1 MTSISSSFISYN
13 TNTLRGN
20 TGPTGASGPTG
31 SDGAQGNAGGTQAG
45 NTGENGI
52 YVKSLNI
59 SSSTNSLGCTLNY
72 ILGYLTDTSTTS
84 GEISGAEI
92 FRGSLLLSYE
102 GVSYQ
107 GSTLGVNICKGLSFD
122 TSGIT
127 KQAIFNFKDIISS
140 SVAISVTSDSN
151 FIYINA
157 TGGQSTY
164 SSTNNGLAY
173 KATANVTTTNP
184 NTIGLGF
191 SFDSNFGIT
200 SGHYLYI
207 NGLTGST
214 NSIIVDRKV
223 ITIPKNS
230 TDLQYLD
237 LSNRGV
243 FNIKTPIGFAG
254 FTGIAGTSGATGTI
268 LSATLIF
275 DSEDVWHFPQNIFF
289 RNKQNYLTPGTTII
303 GVHSVDYGVTW
314 RADIFGRGYPT
325 GTNVLKNSQ
334 LNRWPINIMGAT
346 IRQRII
352 PGSPFVFECTDY
364 DICPK
369 DSGAIAS
376 PFEFKPLQ
384 LCTSGLT
391 HCCIKGKQQLVPEH
405 LCRKYKGRMFSSS
418 STVEC
423 FDPCGTNDAGT
434 TGSCCIS
441 GTCNKRYTISECA
454 NQGGVFAT
462 GGTCGSSCISGLV
475 ASVSGPLGACCN
487 INLTQNCS
495 YISQP
500 ECDFLGGVFTSGVSC
515 ADVNCSTITNF
526 NPTINTQ
533 DIPDITENSV
543 TKNIR
548 LDLGG
553 GNFDCITII
562 GTPEYLSQFKE
573 C

>member
-13 TNTLRGN
+13 TSSFRGN
-20 TGPTGASGPTG
+20 TGPTGPNGPTG
-31 SDGAQGNAGGTQAG
+31 PTGPTGNAGGTQAG
-45 NTGENGI
+45 YTGENGI
-52 YVKSLNI
+52 YVQSLNI

-72 ILGYLTDTSTTS
+72 ILGYLTNTGTTS

-107 GSTLGVNICKGLSFD
+107 SSSLGVNICKGLSFD

-140 SVAISVTSDSN
+140 SAAISVTSDSN

-173 KATANVTTTNP
+173 KSATGITTTNP
-184 NTIGLGF
+184 NIIGLGF

-214 NSIIVDRKV
+214 NSIIVDRKI
-223 ITIPKNS
+223 ITITSN
-230 TDLQYLD
+230 TTTLQYLN
-237 LSNRGV
+237 LSNYGV
-243 FNIKTPIGFAG
+243 FDIKTPIGFAG
-254 FTGIAGTSGATGTI
+254 FTGIQGVSGATGTI

-303 GVHSVDYGVTW
+303 GVHSVDYGATW
-314 RADIFGRGYPT
+314 RADIFGRGYPRSAES
-325 GTNVLKNSQ
+325 GVLVSQ
-334 LNRWPINIMGAT
+334 LNRWPINIMGAKTTT
-346 IRQRII
+346 IK
-352 PGSPFVFECTDY
+352 CTDY
-364 DICPK
+364 NTCL
-369 DSGAIAS
+369 GANVTN
-376 PFEFKPLQ
+376 FKPLQ

-391 HCCIKGKQQLVPEH
+391 YCCIKGKQQLVPEH
-405 LCRKYKGRMFSSS
+405 LCKKYKGRMFSSS
-418 STVEC
+418 SGVVC
-423 FDPCGTNDAGT
+423 FDPCGVNVEGK

-441 GTCNKRYTISECA
+441 GICNKRYTISECT
-454 NQGGVFAT
+454 NQGGVFAV
-462 GGTCGSSCISGLV
+462 GGTCGSSCTPPA
-475 ASVSGPLGACCN
+475 ASTSGPLGACCT
-487 INLTQNCS
+487 INLPENCS

-500 ECDFLGGVFTSGVSC
+500 ECDELGGVFTSGVSC

-562 GTPEYLSQFKE
+562 GTPEYLSQFRE

>member
-13 TNTLRGN
+13 TSSFRGN
-20 TGPTGASGPTG
+20 TGPTGADGPIGPDGPTG
-31 SDGAQGNAGGTQAG
+31 NTGVTQAG
-45 NTGENGI
+45 NTGQNGI

-72 ILGYLTDTSTTS
+72 ILGYLIDPSTTS

-107 GSTLGVNICKGLSFD
+107 GSTLGVNICRGLSFD
-122 TSGIT
+122 DSGIT
-127 KQAIFNFKDIISS
+127 KQAIFKFKDIISS
-140 SVAISVTSDSN
+140 SAAISVTSDSD

-164 SSTNNGLAY
+164 TSTNNGLVY
-173 KATANVTTTNP
+173 KDINELKTTNP
-184 NTIGLGF
+184 DIIGLGF
-191 SFDSNFGIT
+191 SFSSNFGIT

-214 NSIIVDRKV
+214 NSIIVNR
-223 ITIPKNS
+223 TPKIRPPILKNNNP
-230 TDLQYLD
+230 TYLD
-237 LSNRGV
+237 LSYYGV
-243 FNIKTPIGFAG
+243 HRILSPNEFAG
-254 FTGIAGTSGATGTI
+254 FTGIPGIPGTTGTI

-289 RNKQNYLTPGTTII
+289 KNKQNYLTPGTTII
-303 GVHSVDYGVTW
+303 GVHSLDGGTTW
-314 RADIFGRGYPT
+314 RADIFGRGYQE
-325 GTNVLKNSQ
+325 GVLTKS
-334 LNRWPINIMGAT
+334 LKNRWPTNIMGA
-346 IRQRII
+346 IESANLCRDY
-352 PGSPFVFECTDY
+352 STDSAAAAAFGY
-364 DICPK
+364 
-369 DSGAIAS
+369 AYN
-376 PFEFKPLQ
+376 FKPLQ
-384 LCTSGLT
+384 LCSSRITD
-391 HCCIKGKQQLVPEH
+391 CCIKGMLNDVPEH
-405 LCRKYKGRMFSSS
+405 LCIKYKGRTFESGSG
-418 STVEC
+418 VEC
-423 FDPCGTNDAGT
+423 FDPCGTNLPGT

-441 GTCNKRYTISECA
+441 GICNKRYTSSECI
-454 NQGGVFAT
+454 NRSGIFAT
-462 GGTCGSSCISGLV
+462 GGTCGSGCITTMGS
-475 ASVSGPLGACCN
+475 SISGPLGACCN
-487 INLTQNCS
+487 INLPQNCS

-500 ECDFLGGVFTSGVSC
+500 ECNLLGGVFTSGLSC

-533 DIPDITENSV
+533 YIPDITKNSV

>member
-13 TNTLRGN
+13 TNSFKGN
-20 TGPTGASGPTG
+20 TGPDGPNGPTG
-31 SDGAQGNAGGTQAG
+31 SDGPAGNAGGTQAG
-45 NTGENGI
+45 FTGQNGI
-52 YVKSLNI
+52 YIKSLNI

-107 GSTLGVNICKGLSFD
+107 SSSLGVNICKGLSFD

-140 SVAISVTSDSN
+140 SAAISVTSDSN

-164 SSTNNGLAY
+164 SSTDNGLAY
-173 KATANVTTTNP
+173 KSVTGITTTNP
-184 NTIGLGF
+184 NIIGLGF
-191 SFDSNFGIT
+191 SFSSNFGIT

-214 NSIIVDRKV
+214 NSIIVDRK
-223 ITIPKNS
+223 ILTIPSS
-230 TDLQYLD
+230 TILRDLN
-237 LSNRGV
+237 LSNHGV

-254 FTGIAGTSGATGTI
+254 FTGIQGVSGATGTI

-303 GVHSVDYGVTW
+303 GVHSLDYGATW

-325 GTNVLKNSQ
+325 SIVQGERVSQ
-334 LNRWPINIMGAT
+334 LNRWPINIMGAKNALVSTSGFST
-346 IRQRII
+346 II
-352 PGSPFVFECTDY
+352 CTDY
-364 DICPK
+364 STCR
-369 DSGAIAS
+369 GAGIVD
-376 PFEFKPLQ
+376 FKPLQ

-391 HCCIKGKQQLVPEH
+391 YCCIKGKGQEVPEH
-405 LCRKYKGRMFSSS
+405 LCEKYKGRMFSDRV
-418 STVEC
+418 TC
-423 FDPCGTNDAGT
+423 FDPCGTNDVVGT

-441 GTCNKRYTISECA
+441 GICNKRYTTSECT
-454 NQGGVFAT
+454 NQGGVFAV
-462 GGTCGSSCISGLV
+462 GGTCGSPCIFVPVPST
-475 ASVSGPLGACCN
+475 SGPLGACCN
-487 INLTQNCS
+487 IDLPQNCS

-526 NPTINTQ
+526 NPTVNTQ

>member
-13 TNTLRGN
+13 TSLFRGN
-20 TGPTGASGPTG
+20 TGPTGPNGPTG
-31 SDGAQGNAGGTQAG
+31 PTGPTGNAGGTQAG
-45 NTGENGI
+45 ITGENGI

-59 SSSTNSLGCTLNY
+59 SSSTNSLGCTLTY
-72 ILGYLTDTSTTS
+72 VLGYLTDTSTTS
-84 GEISGAEI
+84 AEISGAEI

-107 GSTLGVNICKGLSFD
+107 SSSLGVNICKGLSFD

-140 SVAISVTSDSN
+140 SEAISVTSDSN

-164 SSTNNGLAY
+164 SSTNNGLVY
-173 KATANVTTTNP
+173 KSATGVTTTNP
-184 NTIGLGF
+184 NIIGLGF

-223 ITIPKNS
+223 ITITSSPITLK
-230 TDLQYLD
+230 YLN
-237 LSNRGV
+237 LSNHGV
-243 FNIKTPIGFAG
+243 FNIETPIGFAG
-254 FTGIAGTSGATGTI
+254 FTGIAGISGATGTI

-303 GVHSVDYGVTW
+303 GVHSLDYGTTW

-325 GTNVLKNSQ
+325 GINSLQNTQ
-334 LNRWPINIMGAT
+334 LNRWPKNIMGAT
-346 IRQRII
+346 TRRRII
-352 PGSPFVFECTDY
+352 PGAAFREDCTDY
-364 DICPK
+364 DTCL
-369 DSGAIAS
+369 GANVVN
-376 PFEFKPLQ
+376 FKPLQ
-384 LCTSGLT
+384 LCTSALT
-391 HCCIKGKQQLVPEH
+391 YCCIKGKQQLVPEH
-405 LCRKYKGRMFSSS
+405 LCKKYKGRMFS

-423 FDPCGTNDAGT
+423 FDPCGKNEGI

-441 GTCNKRYTISECA
+441 GICNKRYTISECSD
-454 NQGGVFAT
+454 QGGVFAK
-462 GGTCGSSCISGLV
+462 GGTCGSACIPVLV
-475 ASVSGPLGACCN
+475 PSVSGPLGACCN
-487 INLTQNCS
+487 INLPQNCS

-500 ECDFLGGVFTSGVSC
+500 ECDVLGGVFTSGVSC

>member
-13 TNTLRGN
+13 TSSFRGN

-31 SDGAQGNAGGTQAG
+31 PAGPTGNAGGTQAG
-45 NTGENGI
+45 ITGQNGI
-52 YVKSLNI
+52 YVQSLNI

-107 GSTLGVNICKGLSFD
+107 SSSLGVNICKGLSFD
-122 TSGIT
+122 DSGIT

-140 SVAISVTSDSN
+140 SAAISITSDSN

-164 SSTNNGLAY
+164 SSTDNGLAY
-173 KATANVTTTNP
+173 KSATGITTTNP
-184 NTIGLGF
+184 NIIGLGF
-191 SFDSNFGIT
+191 SFSSNFGIT

-214 NSIIVDRKV
+214 NSIIVDRKI
-223 ITIPKNS
+223 ITIPKSS
-230 TDLQYLD
+230 TVLKYLN
-237 LSNRGV
+237 LSNYGV
-243 FNIKTPIGFAG
+243 FDIKTPIGFAG
-254 FTGIAGTSGATGTI
+254 FTGIQGVSGSTGTI

-303 GVHSVDYGVTW
+303 GVHSLDYGATW

-325 GTNVLKNSQ
+325 RSDEPGVLVSQ
-334 LNRWPINIMGAT
+334 LNRWPINIMGART
-346 IRQRII
+346 ISII
-352 PGSPFVFECTDY
+352 FGANTIIKCTDY
-364 DICPK
+364 STCLGQGESD
-369 DSGAIAS
+369 
-376 PFEFKPLQ
+376 FKPLQ

-391 HCCIKGKQQLVPEH
+391 YCCIKGKGQEVPEH
-405 LCRKYKGRMFSSS
+405 LCKKYKGRMFSDRV
-418 STVEC
+418 TC
-423 FDPCGTNDAGT
+423 FDPCGTNDVGT

-441 GTCNKRYTISECA
+441 GICNKRYTESECE
-454 NQGGVFAT
+454 NQNGDFTV
-462 GGTCGSSCISGLV
+462 GGTCGSPCIPV
-475 ASVSGPLGACCN
+475 PVPSVSGPLGACCN
-487 INLTQNCS
+487 IDLPQNCS

-533 DIPDITENSV
+533 DVPDVTENSV

>member
-31 SDGAQGNAGGTQAG
+31 SDGVQGNAGGTQAG

-173 KATANVTTTNP
+173 KDTANVTTTNP
-184 NTIGLGF
+184 NIIGLGF

-223 ITIPKNS
+223 TTIPKNP

-254 FTGIAGTSGATGTI
+254 FTGIAGISGATGTI

-303 GVHSVDYGVTW
+303 GVHSLDYGATW
-314 RADIFGRGYPT
+314 RADIFGRGYLSKKEFDIADLP
-325 GTNVLKNSQ
+325 GNPQ
-334 LNRWPINIMGAT
+334 FNRWPINIMGAMRT
-346 IRQRII
+346 NL
-352 PGSPFVFECTDY
+352 GSERVKTCTDY
-364 DICPK
+364 SKFVIINGQEID
-369 DSGAIAS
+369 
-376 PFEFKPLQ
+376 FKPLQ

-391 HCCIKGKQQLVPEH
+391 YCCIKGKGQLVPED
-405 LCRKYKGRMFSSS
+405 LCKKYKGRMFSSN
-418 STVEC
+418 TVAC
-423 FDPCGTNDAGT
+423 FDPCGTNDVGT

-441 GTCNKRYTISECA
+441 EICNKRYTVTECE
-454 NQGGVFAT
+454 NRGGIFTV
-462 GGTCGSSCISGLV
+462 GGTCGSPCIPVPVPST
-475 ASVSGPLGACCN
+475 SGPLGACCH
-487 INLTQNCS
+487 IDLPQNCS

-533 DIPDITENSV
+533 DIPDITENAV

>member
-13 TNTLRGN
+13 TSSFRGN

-31 SDGAQGNAGGTQAG
+31 SDGVPGNAGGTQAG

-52 YVKSLNI
+52 YVQSLNI

-107 GSTLGVNICKGLSFD
+107 SSSLGVNICKGLSFD
-122 TSGIT
+122 DSGIT

-140 SVAISVTSDSN
+140 SAAISVTSDSN

-164 SSTNNGLAY
+164 SSTDNGLAY
-173 KATANVTTTNP
+173 KSATGITTTNP
-184 NTIGLGF
+184 NIIGLGF
-191 SFDSNFGIT
+191 SFSSNFGIT

-214 NSIIVDRKV
+214 NSIIVDRKLT
-223 ITIPKNS
+223 TIPKSPTILN
-230 TDLQYLD
+230 LN
-237 LSNRGV
+237 LSNHGV

-254 FTGIAGTSGATGTI
+254 FTGIQGVSGATGTI

-303 GVHSVDYGVTW
+303 GVHSLDYGATW

-325 GTNVLKNSQ
+325 RSDEPGVLVSQ
-334 LNRWPINIMGAT
+334 LNRWPINIMGART
-346 IRQRII
+346 TGPTQQCFDYE
-352 PGSPFVFECTDY
+352 PCLGAFVTD
-364 DICPK
+364 
-369 DSGAIAS
+369 
-376 PFEFKPLQ
+376 FKPLQ

-391 HCCIKGKQQLVPEH
+391 YCCIKGKRQLVPEH
-405 LCRKYKGRMFSSS
+405 LCKKYKGRMFSSN
-418 STVEC
+418 TVAC
-423 FDPCGTNDAGT
+423 FDPCDTNDVGT

-441 GTCNKRYTISECA
+441 GICNKRYTESECK
-454 NQGGVFAT
+454 NQNGDFTV
-462 GGTCGSSCISGLV
+462 GGTCGLPCF
-475 ASVSGPLGACCN
+475 SVPVPSTSGPLGACCN
-487 INLTQNCS
+487 INLPVNCS

-500 ECDFLGGVFTSGVSC
+500 ECDFLGGVFTLGVSC

-562 GTPEYLSQFKE
+562 GTPEYLSQFRE

>member
-13 TNTLRGN
+13 TNSFKGN
-20 TGPTGASGPTG
+20 TGPDGPNGPTG
-31 SDGAQGNAGGTQAG
+31 SDGPPGNAGGTQAG
-45 NTGENGI
+45 FTGQHGI

-140 SVAISVTSDSN
+140 SAAISVTSDSN

-164 SSTNNGLAY
+164 SSTDNGLAY
-173 KATANVTTTNP
+173 KSATGITTTNP
-184 NTIGLGF
+184 NIIGLGF
-191 SFDSNFGIT
+191 SFSSNFGIT

-214 NSIIVDRKV
+214 NSIIVDRKI
-223 ITIPKNS
+223 ITIPKS
-230 TDLQYLD
+230 SSDLKYLN
-237 LSNRGV
+237 LSDRGV

-254 FTGIAGTSGATGTI
+254 FTGIQGVSGATGTI

-303 GVHSVDYGVTW
+303 GVHSLDYGATW

-325 GTNVLKNSQ
+325 RSDEPGVLVSQ
-334 LNRWPINIMGAT
+334 LNRWPINILGA
-346 IRQRII
+346 RITTFNVNSLCFDYE
-352 PGSPFVFECTDY
+352 PCLGALVTD
-364 DICPK
+364 
-369 DSGAIAS
+369 
-376 PFEFKPLQ
+376 FKPLQ
-384 LCTSGLT
+384 LCTSVISSNSGLT

-405 LCRKYKGRMFSSS
+405 LCKKYKGRMFSDRL
-418 STVEC
+418 TC
-423 FDPCGTNDAGT
+423 YDPCGDNAEGK
-434 TGSCCIS
+434 TGSCCIL
-441 GTCNKRYTISECA
+441 GRCNKRYTNEECV
-454 NQGGVFAT
+454 NQNGDFT
-462 GGTCGSSCISGLV
+462 QGGTCAPGFVCSVPATESST
-475 ASVSGPLGACCN
+475 SGPLGACCN
-487 INLTQNCS
+487 IDLSENCS

>member
-13 TNTLRGN
+13 TSSFRGN
-20 TGPTGASGPTG
+20 TGPTGASGPIG
-31 SDGAQGNAGGTQAG
+31 SDGPAGNAGGTQAG
-45 NTGENGI
+45 ITGQNGI
-52 YVKSLNI
+52 YVQSLNI

-107 GSTLGVNICKGLSFD
+107 SSSLGVNICKGLSFD
-122 TSGIT
+122 DSGIT

-140 SVAISVTSDSN
+140 SAAISITSDSN

-164 SSTNNGLAY
+164 SSTDNGLAY
-173 KATANVTTTNP
+173 KSVTGITTTNP
-184 NTIGLGF
+184 NIIGLGF
-191 SFDSNFGIT
+191 SFSSNFGIT

-214 NSIIVDRKV
+214 NSIIVDRKLT
-223 ITIPKNS
+223 TIPKSS
-230 TDLQYLD
+230 TLLKYLN
-237 LSNRGV
+237 LSNYGV
-243 FNIKTPIGFAG
+243 FDIKTPIGFAG
-254 FTGIAGTSGATGTI
+254 FTGIQGVSGATGTI

-303 GVHSVDYGVTW
+303 GVHSLDYGATW

-325 GTNVLKNSQ
+325 SIVQGERVSQ
-334 LNRWPINIMGAT
+334 LNRWPINIMGAKNALVSTSGIST
-346 IRQRII
+346 II
-352 PGSPFVFECTDY
+352 CTDY
-364 DICPK
+364 STCR
-369 DSGAIAS
+369 GAGIVD
-376 PFEFKPLQ
+376 FKPLQ

-391 HCCIKGKQQLVPEH
+391 YCCIKGKGQEVPEH
-405 LCRKYKGRMFSSS
+405 LCKKYKGRMFSDRV
-418 STVEC
+418 TC
-423 FDPCGTNDAGT
+423 FDPCGTNNDMGT

-441 GTCNKRYTISECA
+441 GICNKRYTESECE
-454 NQGGVFAT
+454 NQNGDFTV
-462 GGTCGSSCISGLV
+462 GGTCGLPCIPVPVPST
-475 ASVSGPLGACCN
+475 SGPLGACCS
-487 INLTQNCS
+487 IDLPQNCS

-533 DIPDITENSV
+533 DIPDVTENSV

>member
-13 TNTLRGN
+13 TSSFIGN
-20 TGPTGASGPTG
+20 TGPDGPNGPTG
-31 SDGAQGNAGGTQAG
+31 SDGPPGNAGGTQAG
-45 NTGENGI
+45 FTGQNGI
-52 YVKSLNI
+52 YVQSLNI

-102 GVSYQ
+102 GVSYE
-107 GSTLGVNICKGLSFD
+107 GSSLGVNICKGLSFD

-140 SVAISVTSDSN
+140 SAAISVTSDSN

-173 KATANVTTTNP
+173 KSATGITTTNP
-184 NTIGLGF
+184 NIIGLGF

-214 NSIIVDRKV
+214 NSIIVDRKML
-223 ITIPKNS
+223 TIPITQPS
-230 TDLQYLD
+230 YLN
-237 LSNRGV
+237 LSDRGV
-243 FNIKTPIGFAG
+243 FYIKTPNGFDG
-254 FTGIAGTSGATGTI
+254 FTGIQGVSGATGTV

-275 DSEDVWHFPQNIFF
+275 DSEDVLHFPQNIFF

-303 GVHSVDYGVTW
+303 GVHSVDYGATW

-325 GTNVLKNSQ
+325 SAEPGVLVSQ
-334 LNRWPINIMGAT
+334 LNRWPINIMGART
-346 IRQRII
+346 TQLGRTNVCNNYK
-352 PGSPFVFECTDY
+352 PCTRAVVID
-364 DICPK
+364 
-369 DSGAIAS
+369 
-376 PFEFKPLQ
+376 FKPLQ
-384 LCTSGLT
+384 LCTSALT
-391 HCCIKGKQQLVPEH
+391 FCCIKGKGQFVPED
-405 LCRKYKGRMFSSS
+405 LCKKYKGRMFSSD
-418 STVEC
+418 VVC
-423 FDPCGTNDAGT
+423 FDPCGTNVAGK

-441 GTCNKRYTISECA
+441 GMCNKRYTIWECE
-454 NQGGVFAT
+454 NRGGDFLA
-462 GGTCGSSCISGLV
+462 GGTCGPGSLCDDSATPTESST
-475 ASVSGPLGACCN
+475 SGPLGACCN
-487 INLTQNCS
+487 IDLAENCS

-500 ECDFLGGVFTSGVSC
+500 ECDFLGGVFNSGVSC

-526 NPTINTQ
+526 NPTVNTQ

-562 GTPEYLSQFKE
+562 GTPEYLSQFRE

>member
-13 TNTLRGN
+13 TSSFRGN
-20 TGPTGASGPTG
+20 TGPTGPNGPTG
-31 SDGAQGNAGGTQAG
+31 PTGPTGNAGGTQAG
-45 NTGENGI
+45 FTGENGI
-52 YVKSLNI
+52 YVKYLNI

-84 GEISGAEI
+84 AEISGAEI

-107 GSTLGVNICKGLSFD
+107 GSSLGVNICSGLSFD
-122 TSGIT
+122 VSGIT

-140 SVAISVTSDSN
+140 SAAISITSDSN

-164 SSTNNGLAY
+164 SSTDNGLAY
-173 KATANVTTTNP
+173 KSATGITTTNP
-184 NTIGLGF
+184 NIIGLGF
-191 SFDSNFGIT
+191 SFSSNFGIT

-214 NSIIVDRKV
+214 NSIIVDRKLIK
-223 ITIPKNS
+223 ITANS
-230 TDLQYLD
+230 TVLQYLN
-237 LSNRGV
+237 LSNHGV
-243 FNIKTPIGFAG
+243 FDIKTPIGFAG
-254 FTGIAGTSGATGTI
+254 FTGIQGISGATGTI

-303 GVHSVDYGVTW
+303 GVHSLDYGATW

-325 GTNVLKNSQ
+325 SINPGVLVSQ
-334 LNRWPINIMGAT
+334 LNRWPINIMGAKTTKT
-346 IRQRII
+346 ISGTNEII
-352 PGSPFVFECTDY
+352 KCTDY
-364 DICPK
+364 STCLGKNVSD
-369 DSGAIAS
+369 
-376 PFEFKPLQ
+376 FKPLQ

-391 HCCIKGKQQLVPEH
+391 YCCIKGKQQLVPEH
-405 LCRKYKGRMFSSS
+405 LCKKYKGRIFSSNV
-418 STVEC
+418 TC
-423 FDPCGTNDAGT
+423 FDPCGTNVIGT

-441 GTCNKRYTISECA
+441 GICNKRYTISECV
-454 NQGGVFAT
+454 NRGGVFAT
-462 GGTCGSSCISGLV
+462 GGTCASVCISLPV
-475 ASVSGPLGACCN
+475 PSTSGPLGACCN
-487 INLTQNCS
+487 IDLPQNCS

-500 ECDFLGGVFTSGVSC
+500 ECDVLGGVFTSGVSC

-533 DIPDITENSV
+533 DIPDITDNSV

>member
-13 TNTLRGN
+13 TSSFRGN

-31 SDGAQGNAGGTQAG
+31 PAGPPGNAGGTQSG
-45 NTGENGI
+45 FTGQNGI
-52 YVKSLNI
+52 YVQSLNI

-107 GSTLGVNICKGLSFD
+107 SSSLGVNICKGLSFD
-122 TSGIT
+122 DSGIT

-140 SVAISVTSDSN
+140 SAAISITSDSN

-164 SSTNNGLAY
+164 SSTDNGLAY
-173 KATANVTTTNP
+173 KSATGITTTNP
-184 NTIGLGF
+184 NIIGLGF
-191 SFDSNFGIT
+191 SFSSNFGIT

-214 NSIIVDRKV
+214 NSIIVDRKI
-223 ITIPKNS
+223 ITIPKSS
-230 TDLQYLD
+230 TVLKYLN
-237 LSNRGV
+237 LSNYGV
-243 FNIKTPIGFAG
+243 FDIKTPIGFAG
-254 FTGIAGTSGATGTI
+254 FTGIQGVSGATGTI

-303 GVHSVDYGVTW
+303 GVHSLDYGATW

-325 GTNVLKNSQ
+325 GINLGTKVSQ
-334 LNRWPINIMGAT
+334 LNRWPINIMGAKTTT
-346 IRQRII
+346 IFLSGIETI
-352 PGSPFVFECTDY
+352 KCTDY
-364 DICPK
+364 STCLGQNVTD
-369 DSGAIAS
+369 
-376 PFEFKPLQ
+376 FKPLQ

-391 HCCIKGKQQLVPEH
+391 YCCIKGKGQLVPEH
-405 LCRKYKGRMFSSS
+405 LCKKYKGRIFNDRV
-418 STVEC
+418 TC
-423 FDPCGTNDAGT
+423 FDPCGTNDVGT

-441 GTCNKRYTISECA
+441 GICNKRYTESECE
-454 NQGGVFAT
+454 NQNGDFTV
-462 GGTCGSSCISGLV
+462 GGTCGSPCISV
-475 ASVSGPLGACCN
+475 PVPSTSGPLGACCS
-487 INLTQNCS
+487 IDLPQNCS

-533 DIPDITENSV
+533 DIPDVTENSV

>member
-13 TNTLRGN
+13 TSSFRGN
-20 TGPTGASGPTG
+20 TGPTGPNGPTGPTG
-31 SDGAQGNAGGTQAG
+31 STGNAGGTQAG
-45 NTGENGI
+45 YTGENGI
-52 YVKSLNI
+52 YVQSLNI

-107 GSTLGVNICKGLSFD
+107 SSSLGVNICKGLSFD
-122 TSGIT
+122 DSGIT

-140 SVAISVTSDSN
+140 SAAISITSDSN

-164 SSTNNGLAY
+164 SSTDNGLAY
-173 KATANVTTTNP
+173 KSATGITTTNP
-184 NTIGLGF
+184 NIIGLGF

-214 NSIIVDRKV
+214 NSIIVDRKI
-223 ITIPKNS
+223 ITITSN
-230 TDLQYLD
+230 TTTLQYLN
-237 LSNRGV
+237 LSNYGV
-243 FNIKTPIGFAG
+243 FDIKTPIGFAG
-254 FTGIAGTSGATGTI
+254 FTGIQGVSGATGTI

-303 GVHSVDYGVTW
+303 GVHSLDYGATW

-325 GTNVLKNSQ
+325 SDESGVLVSQ
-334 LNRWPINIMGAT
+334 LNRWPINIMGAKTTT
-346 IRQRII
+346 I
-352 PGSPFVFECTDY
+352 ECTDY
-364 DICPK
+364 NTCLGVNVTD
-369 DSGAIAS
+369 
-376 PFEFKPLQ
+376 FKPLQ
-384 LCTSGLT
+384 LCTSKLT
-391 HCCIKGKQQLVPEH
+391 YCCIKGKQQLVPEH
-405 LCRKYKGRMFSSS
+405 LCKKYKGRAFGSRPV
-418 STVEC
+418 TC
-423 FDPCGTNDAGT
+423 FDPCGTNVIGT

-441 GTCNKRYTISECA
+441 GICNKRYTISECKA
-454 NQGGVFAT
+454 RGGTFTKGA
-462 GGTCGSSCISGLV
+462 TCGSSCIPASV
-475 ASVSGPLGACCN
+475 PSVSGPLGACCH
-487 INLTQNCS
+487 INLPQNCS

-500 ECDFLGGVFTSGVSC
+500 ECDFLGGVFTLGVSC

-562 GTPEYLSQFKE
+562 GTPEYLSQFRE

>member
-13 TNTLRGN
+13 TSSFRGN
-20 TGPTGASGPTG
+20 TGPTGPNGPTGPTG
-31 SDGAQGNAGGTQAG
+31 STGNAGGTQAG
-45 NTGENGI
+45 YTGENGI
-52 YVKSLNI
+52 YVQSLNI

-107 GSTLGVNICKGLSFD
+107 SSSLGVNICKGLSFD
-122 TSGIT
+122 DSGIT

-140 SVAISVTSDSN
+140 SAAISITSDSN

-164 SSTNNGLAY
+164 SSTDNGLAY
-173 KATANVTTTNP
+173 KSVTGITTTNP
-184 NTIGLGF
+184 NIIGLGF
-191 SFDSNFGIT
+191 SFSSNFGIT

-214 NSIIVDRKV
+214 NSIIVDRKI
-223 ITIPKNS
+223 ITITSN
-230 TDLQYLD
+230 TTTLQYLN
-237 LSNRGV
+237 LSNYGV
-243 FNIKTPIGFAG
+243 FDIKTPIGFAG
-254 FTGIAGTSGATGTI
+254 FTGIQGVSGATGTI

-303 GVHSVDYGVTW
+303 GVHSLDYGATW

-325 GTNVLKNSQ
+325 SIVQGERVSQ
-334 LNRWPINIMGAT
+334 LNRWPINIMGAKNALVSTSGIST
-346 IRQRII
+346 II
-352 PGSPFVFECTDY
+352 CTDY
-364 DICPK
+364 STCR
-369 DSGAIAS
+369 GAGIVD
-376 PFEFKPLQ
+376 FKPLQ

-391 HCCIKGKQQLVPEH
+391 YCCIKGKGQEVPEH
-405 LCRKYKGRMFSSS
+405 LCKKYKGRMFSDRV
-418 STVEC
+418 TC
-423 FDPCGTNDAGT
+423 FDPCGTNNDMGT

-441 GTCNKRYTISECA
+441 GICNKRYTESECE
-454 NQGGVFAT
+454 NQNGDFTV
-462 GGTCGSSCISGLV
+462 GGTCGLPCIPVPVPST
-475 ASVSGPLGACCN
+475 SGPLGACCS
-487 INLTQNCS
+487 IDLPQNCS

-533 DIPDITENSV
+533 DIPDVTENSV

>member
-13 TNTLRGN
+13 TSSFRGN

-31 SDGAQGNAGGTQAG
+31 SDGAEGNAGGTQAG

-59 SSSTNSLGCTLNY
+59 SSSTNSLGCTLHY

-84 GEISGAEI
+84 DEISGAEI

-107 GSTLGVNICKGLSFD
+107 SSSLGVNICKGLSFD
-122 TSGIT
+122 DSGVT
-127 KQAIFNFKDIISS
+127 KQAIFNFKDILSS
-140 SVAISVTSDSN
+140 SVAISVTSDSD

-157 TGGQSTY
+157 TGGQSIY
-164 SSTNNGLAY
+164 NSTNNGLAY
-173 KATANVTTTNP
+173 KDTANVTTTNP

-214 NSIIVDRKV
+214 NSIIVDRKKS
-223 ITIPKNS
+223 IISSGSSLT
-230 TDLQYLD
+230 YLN

-243 FNIKTPIGFAG
+243 FDIQTPIGFAG
-254 FTGIAGTSGATGTI
+254 FTGIPGTSSATGTI

-303 GVHSVDYGVTW
+303 GVHSLDYGATW
-314 RADIFGRGYPT
+314 RADIFGRGYPASIEQ
-325 GTNVLKNSQ
+325 GVQVSQ
-334 LNRWPINIMGAT
+334 LNRWPINIMGAKTTFRDTT
-346 IRQRII
+346 I
-352 PGSPFVFECTDY
+352 ECTDY
-364 DICPK
+364 STCLGVDGL
-369 DSGAIAS
+369 DQ
-376 PFEFKPLQ
+376 FKPLQ

-391 HCCIKGKQQLVPEH
+391 YCCIKGKGQLVPEH
-405 LCRKYKGRMFSSS
+405 LCKKYKGRMFSNDG
-418 STVEC
+418 VKC
-423 FDPCGTNDAGT
+423 FDPCGTNEEGT

-441 GTCNKRYTISECA
+441 GTCNKRYTISECV
-454 NQGGVFAT
+454 NRGGVFAT
-462 GGTCGSSCISGLV
+462 GGTCASECITPPVPST
-475 ASVSGPLGACCN
+475 SGPLGACCN
-487 INLTQNCS
+487 INLPQNCS
-495 YISQP
+495 YISQL